1 MKAKNKSFIEDV
13 VILFILG
20 IIIYF
25 IYSFFFS
32 TEEKVEIVEN
42 KTTIEKEINIPTPK
56 EAIINE
62 IKKEEEIVPTTPV
75 PTPVETPKVEAQGE
89 DLFTIEAPKT
99 EVEDTLDFTV
109 VAETPAVVETPVVAI
124 ETPMVVET
132 PKIEVQEV
140 KSSFSRNDILEEAIA
155 KMQTRKEIISTTK
168 SSKQTTVDELNE
180 QIKKLKKEV
189 STFEWEIKDLE
200 KEDSAI
206 DLDIASFEKMKSA
219 MVDVSDRTRVHNLD
233 NIKKK

>member
-62 IKKEEEIVPTTPV
+62 IKKEEEIIPTPIV
-75 PTPVETPKVEAQGE
+75 PTPVETPKVE
-89 DLFTIEAPKT
+89 
-99 EVEDTLDFTV
+99 
-109 VAETPAVVETPVVAI
+109 
-124 ETPMVVET
+124 
-132 PKIEVQEV
+132 
-140 KSSFSRNDILEEAIA
+140 
-155 KMQTRKEIISTTK
+155 TTK
-168 SSKQTTVDELNE
+168 VENTVEPKANTLIE
-180 QIKKLKKEV
+180 EKV
-189 STFEWEIKDLE
+189 STPELTDQKVKVELFYKTIKEEIYKNIDKNVDKSKIKVGEHVEFRLTILKDGGYEQLNSTKGNKDYFELFRSSIKEAFPVKIDNSLKESFPRYFRMEIV
-200 KEDSAI
+200 
-206 DLDIASFEKMKSA
+206 F
-219 MVDVSDRTRVHNLD
+219 
-233 NIKKK
+233 

>member
-75 PTPVETPKVEAQGE
+75 PTPVPTPVETPKVE
-89 DLFTIEAPKT
+89 IPK
-99 EVEDTLDFTV
+99 VENI
-109 VAETPAVVETPVVAI
+109 VETKANTLI
-124 ETPMVVET
+124 EE
-132 PKIEVQEV
+132 K
-140 KSSFSRNDILEEAIA
+140 
-155 KMQTRKEIISTTK
+155 ISTPELTDQKAKVELFYKTIKEEIYKNIDKNVDKSKIKVGEHVEFRLTILKDGGYEQLSSTK
-168 SSKQTTVDELNE
+168 GDKDYFELFRSS
-180 QIKKLKKEV
+180 IKEAFPVKIDNSLKE
-189 STFEWEIKDLE
+189 SFPRYFRMEIV
-200 KEDSAI
+200 
-206 DLDIASFEKMKSA
+206 F
-219 MVDVSDRTRVHNLD
+219 
-233 NIKKK
+233 